1 MRMLRRSAVVAFV
14 AAVMLV
20 GAVPAN
26 AGSLTIAP
34 ASGSQSDTYTIQGT
48 DLPAGLALD
57 IHFMSPDGNVYSTAA
72 LNQVVVVADDGSF
85 TFQFVPTNE
94 FAGESLG
101 TWTSQICTAG
111 TDDCVQ
117 TTFDIGA

>member
-1 MRMLRRSAVVAFV
+1 MRRLRRSAVVAFV
-14 AAVMLV
+14 AAVVLV
-20 GAVPAN
+20 GAVPAQ

-57 IHFMSPDGNVYSTAA
+57 IHFMSPDGNAYSTAA

>member
-14 AAVMLV
+14 AAVVLV
-20 GAVPAN
+20 GAAPAN

-34 ASGSQSDTYTIQGT
+34 ASGSQSDTYTIQGA

-57 IHFMSPDGNVYSTAA
+57 IDFMSPDGNVYPTAA

>member
-1 MRMLRRSAVVAFV
+1 
-14 AAVMLV
+14 
-20 GAVPAN
+20 
-26 AGSLTIAP
+26 
-34 ASGSQSDTYTIQGT
+34 
-48 DLPAGLALD
+48 
-57 IHFMSPDGNVYSTAA
+57 
-72 LNQVVVVADDGSF
+72 VVADDGSF

-117 TTFDIGA
+117 TRFDIGA